1 MRGRVRLWTAVLAL
15 LCCCGAWGQAE
26 AQAPEVQV
34 GAQAE
39 AGRTEGR
46 NAEGL
51 YALSPQRREQTLAWV
66 RRRADRESERRRQAW
81 DRYRRG
87 WQLLGVLRMEGVTRA
102 LLLPPAL
109 AGALLSGAAGLG
121 GSPRPDP
128 HPAGHPA
135 PRPRVLKEGDWLRGG
150 DHQPVRLVQA
160 DAEGVTLQSES
171 GERWRVD
178 F

>member
-1 MRGRVRLWTAVLAL
+1 MAL
-15 LCCCGAWGQAE
+15 LCAAALLWCGAAWGQPE
-26 AQAPEVQV
+26 APEAV
-34 GAQAE
+34 AFE
-39 AGRTEGR
+39 AMAPEAVAPKVEVEAARTESQG
-46 NAEGL
+46 AEGGL

-81 DRYRRG
+81 ERYRRG
-87 WQLLGVLRMEGVTRA
+87 WQLLGVLRVEGVTRA

-109 AGALLSGAAGLG
+109 ALLSGVAGLG
-121 GSPRPDP
+121 EAPPSVS
-128 HPAGHPA
+128 HPA
-135 PRPRVLKEGDWLRGG
+135 PMPRVLKEGDWLRGG

-171 GERWRVD
+171 GESWRVD

>member
-1 MRGRVRLWTAVLAL
+1 MWGRARLCAAALAL
-15 LCCCGAWGQAE
+15 LWCGAAWGQPEAPEAPAPE
-26 AQAPEVQV
+26 AQATAAPP
-34 GAQAE
+34 
-39 AGRTEGR
+39 EGR
-46 NAEGL
+46 NAGSL

-87 WQLLGVLRMEGVTRA
+87 WQLLGVLRVEGVTRA

-109 AGALLSGAAGLG
+109 ALLSGAAGLG
-121 GSPRPDP
+121 EAPRPSSHPSPRS
-128 HPAGHPA
+128 A
-135 PRPRVLKEGDWLRGG
+135 PRPRVLKEGDWLRGS

-171 GERWRVD
+171 GESWRVD